1 MHSFSLD
8 LMHLITSYLLQ
19 PVIWGLLFFIALSIY
34 EIGLAIGERFSVI
47 SSLVK
52 GGHKQQLIEQGKRRI
67 ERADFITR
75 IAPMLG
81 LMGTLI
87 PLGPGLSALGT
98 GDISVLTTA
107 MTVAFDTTI
116 IGLLAGVIGFV
127 LGRMRRRWYDNAMVS
142 LSLKNADK
150 HLLSNHSK
158 QPVNAN
164 KVDTGTQINNDIGT
178 DLTNDINTTMSTDT
192 NNTSSSVA

>member
-19 PVIWGLLFFIALSIY
+19 PVIWGLLFFIALSVY
-34 EIGLAIGERFSVI
+34 ESGLAFGERYSVI
-47 SSLVK
+47 PTLVK
-52 GGHKQQLIEQGKRRI
+52 ANQKQQLIVQGKRRI

-98 GDISVLTTA
+98 GDISILTTA

-127 LGRMRRRWYDNAMVS
+127 LGRMRRRWYDNAMLALDSPHLDNKTALERMV
-142 LSLKNADK
+142 LDTINDTIADAI
-150 HLLSNHSK
+150 NDTI
-158 QPVNAN
+158 NGN
-164 KVDTGTQINNDIGT
+164 KVPLET
-178 DLTNDINTTMSTDT
+178 DCKKGK
-192 NNTSSSVA
+192 VA

>member
-1 MHSFSLD
+1 MLYGFSLE

-19 PVIWGLLFFIALSIY
+19 PVVWGLLFFTALAVY
-34 EIGLAIGERFSVI
+34 EIGLALGERFSLI
-47 SSLVK
+47 NRLVES
-52 GGHKQQLIEQGKRRI
+52 GDRQILVQQGKRRI

-87 PLGPGLSALGT
+87 PLGPGLSALGS

-127 LGRMRRRWYDNAMVS
+127 LGRMRRRWYDNAIEQLSEALTAKEQVS
-142 LSLKNADK
+142 E
-150 HLLSNHSK
+150 
-158 QPVNAN
+158 
-164 KVDTGTQINNDIGT
+164 
-178 DLTNDINTTMSTDT
+178 
-192 NNTSSSVA
+192 